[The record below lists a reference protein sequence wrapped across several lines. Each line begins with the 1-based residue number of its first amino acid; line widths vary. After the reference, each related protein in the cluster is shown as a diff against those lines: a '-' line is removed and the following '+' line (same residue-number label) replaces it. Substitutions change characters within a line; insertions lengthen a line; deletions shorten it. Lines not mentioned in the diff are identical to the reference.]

1 MTCKGGEPCAMT
13 IKVVTG
19 NPLIDNMELDN
30 VQTRL
35 EKEIMKEK
43 NQHILAEEKETEAK
57 RIAEGGG
64 KKHDELVEESSS
76 DEE

>member
-1 MTCKGGEPCAMT
+1 MTCKGGEPMYMT

-35 EKEIMKEK
+35 EKEIMKDK
-43 NQHILAEEKETEAK
+43 NQQILKE
-57 RIAEGGG
+57 
-64 KKHDELVEESSS
+64 
-76 DEE
+76 